1 MGLVESKSEPPPR
14 VVLVPPLFERD
25 HRGRSRMAN
34 SSYDF
39 LFAKPALK
47 WLFHDY
53 IDNNAHALLRLS
65 PGEDPRVS
73 ITARFHSS
81 LRSNK
86 YRKVIVAEQNSGSMT
101 LRYQIDPA
109 ELLTFLDVKVGKQ
122 GNSAQAR
129 ACYFDVANKWG
140 AFASVP
146 LTVGHS
152 VSPVFGVRYSSP
164 IVTAGGMISPTDS
177 KMHCLWLA
185 GRSNGFTAGIQ
196 FRPHGPMTQPLQ
208 YIQSKGF
215 SKMSEDIAEHISYA
229 VAYSPEHGS
238 TFGKGTFTAAVEVQ
252 GQKQLVVSFLHHQAV
267 QRLSHNPLEHQD
279 VVGVTNYLDVGL
291 QVVSSLVPA
300 EVWQGNG
307 DPASIPLPTTD
318 AAELQLAVAWQAN
331 KNTLVK
337 AMVGTGGVMA
347 AVAFKAW
354 WQPSF
359 WAALSG
365 GFDFRMRQPKF
376 GLTLGTENYG
386 NIRYERSQKQ
396 AAFGRSL
403 VQRHVALPED
413 IANEAGEGLLVQKQD
428 LNNAALLGQVQTESS
443 QYL

>member
-34 SSYDF
+34 SSYDW
-39 LFAKPALK
+39 LFAKPALR

-81 LRSNK
+81 LRANK
-86 YRKVIVAEQNSGSMT
+86 GRNVVVAEQNSGSMT
-101 LRYQIDPA
+101 LRYQVDPG
-109 ELLTFLDVKVGKQ
+109 EPLTFMDVKVGKQ
-122 GNSAQAR
+122 GNVAQAR

-140 AFASVP
+140 AFGSIP
-146 LTVGHS
+146 LTAGHS
-152 VSPVFGVRYSSP
+152 MSPVFGLRYSSP
-164 IVTAGGMISPTDS
+164 LVTAGSMLSPTEG
-177 KMHCLWLA
+177 KLHCLWLA
-185 GRSNGFTAGIQ
+185 GRSNGFTAGVQ
-196 FRPHGPMTQPLQ
+196 LRPHGPLSKPLQ
-208 YIQSKGF
+208 YMQSKD
-215 SKMSEDIAEHISYA
+215 MSQMSHDIAEHLSYA
-229 VAYSPEHGS
+229 VAYSPLPSASYAG
-238 TFGKGTFTAAVEVQ
+238 GKGTFTAAVEVQ
-252 GQKQLVVSFLHHQAV
+252 GQKQLVVSFLHHQPV

-291 QVVSSLVPA
+291 QVVSQLDSPEA
-300 EVWQGNG
+300 GNG
-307 DPASIPLPTTD
+307 SDGSGSSLHSHAQ
-318 AAELQLAVAWQAN
+318 AAELQLAAAWQAN
-331 KNTLVK
+331 KNTLIK
-337 AMVGTGGVMA
+337 GRVGTGGVSA
-347 AVAFKAW
+347 ALAFKAW

-359 WAALSG
+359 WLALSG
-365 GFDFRMRQPKF
+365 GFDFRTREPKF
-376 GLTLGTENYG
+376 GLNFGTENYG

-413 IANEAGEGLLVQKQD
+413 IANEAGEGLLVSIS
-428 LNNAALLGQVQTESS
+428 LLVWYSPM
-443 QYL
+443 Y